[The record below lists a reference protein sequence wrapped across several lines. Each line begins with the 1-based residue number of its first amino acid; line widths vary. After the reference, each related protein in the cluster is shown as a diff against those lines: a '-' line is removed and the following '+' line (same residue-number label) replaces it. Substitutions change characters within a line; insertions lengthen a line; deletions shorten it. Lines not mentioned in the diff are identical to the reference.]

1 MDERLPITRAG
12 YARLKDELKRLKT
25 HERRDVA
32 RQIEIARSHGD
43 LRENADYDAAKERQG
58 MLEAN
63 IRVLEDKLA
72 RSEVID
78 VSRLSGDK
86 SCLVRL

>member
-1 MDERLPITRAG
+1 MRQN
-12 YARLKDELKRLKT
+12 AR
-25 HERRDVA
+25 
-32 RQIEIARSHGD
+32 
-43 LRENADYDAAKERQG
+43 G

-78 VSRLSGDK
+78 VSRLSGDRVVFGATVTILDVNTDEK
-86 SCLVRL
+86 K